1 MKAPLRSAPDPWG
14 RLLLSSRPGRIGG
27 FCRGA
32 VVTLHVD
39 PEALR
44 TFAAFVADTADAVDD
59 WDVGEPYAVSQSALP
74 GTEFAAVCARAFTA
88 TDQALGN
95 VCSRLREIVDITDGA
110 KNDYAVAETDFVA
123 ALSAMDPHE

>member
-1 MKAPLRSAPDPWG
+1 
-14 RLLLSSRPGRIGG
+14 
-27 FCRGA
+27 
-32 VVTLHVD
+32 VTLHVD

-44 TFAAFVADTADAVDD
+44 TFATFVADTADAIDD
-59 WDVGEPYAVSQSALP
+59 WDVGEPYAVSQPALP

-88 TDQALGN
+88 TDQALNN

>member
-1 MKAPLRSAPDPWG
+1 M
-14 RLLLSSRPGRIGG
+14 
-27 FCRGA
+27 
-32 VVTLHVD
+32 TLHVD
-39 PEALR
+39 PEVLR
-44 TFAAFVADTADAVDD
+44 TFAAFVADTADAMND

-110 KNDYAVAETDFVA
+110 ANDYVVAETDFVA
-123 ALSAMDPHE
+123 ALPAMDQHG